1 MKIGIMGGTFDP
13 VHNGHL
19 MLAEY
24 ASHDYKLDQV
34 WFMPNAHPPH
44 KDNKTIVSSPE
55 ERAEMVRIAIRGYQN
70 FRLEDYELN
79 RRDISCSY
87 QTMEYFREQYP
98 SDHFYFIIGADSLF
112 AIEQWVHV
120 ERLFP
125 TCTILAAFRGDKN
138 NRTVMEERILFL
150 NQKYGADIRLLE
162 TPLMDI
168 SSHELREM
176 LKNNE
181 QTDLFIPEAVMDFIR
196 SRHLY
201 QVNSLQGSDC
211 HE

>member
-24 ASHDYKLDQV
+24 ACRDFCLDQV

-44 KDNKTIVSSPE
+44 KDNKNIVSTPQ
-55 ERAEMVRIAIRGYQN
+55 ERAEMVRLAIRGHRK
-70 FRLEDYELN
+70 FRVEAYELN
-79 RRDISCSY
+79 RREVSCSY
-87 QTMEYFREQYP
+87 QTMEHFRSCYP
-98 SDHFYFIIGADSLF
+98 DDHFYFIIGADSLF

-125 TCTILAAFRGDKN
+125 TCTILAAFRDDKN
-138 NRTVMEERILFL
+138 NRGIMKERIRFL
-150 NQKYGADIRLLE
+150 NRKYGSDIRLLE
-162 TPLMDI
+162 TPLIHI

-176 LKNNE
+176 LKNHENTE
-181 QTDLFIPEAVMDFIR
+181 RFIPETVRNYIC
-196 SRHLY
+196 RHRLY
-201 QVNSLQGSDC
+201 SAG
-211 HE
+211 

>member
-24 ASHDYKLDQV
+24 ACRDYKLDQV

-44 KDNKTIVSSPE
+44 KDNKAIVSSPE
-55 ERAEMVRIAIRGYQN
+55 ERAEMVRIAIRGYRN

-79 RRDISCSY
+79 RQEISCSY
-87 QTMEYFREQYP
+87 QTMEHFREAYP

-112 AIEQWVHV
+112 AIEHWVHA

-125 TCTILAAFRGDKN
+125 TCTILAAFRGYKN
-138 NRTVMEERILFL
+138 TRKVMEERILFL
-150 NQKYGADIRLLE
+150 NHKYHADVRLLE

-176 LKNNE
+176 LQKNEN
-181 QTDLFIPEAVMDFIR
+181 TDCYIPEAVLDFIR

-201 QVNSLQGSDC
+201 QVNTLQGSDR